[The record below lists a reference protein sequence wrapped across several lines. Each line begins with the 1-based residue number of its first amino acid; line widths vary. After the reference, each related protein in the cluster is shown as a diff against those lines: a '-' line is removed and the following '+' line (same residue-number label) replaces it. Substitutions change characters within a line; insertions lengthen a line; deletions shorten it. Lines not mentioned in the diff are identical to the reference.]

1 MVTSVY
7 CWGKIW
13 SMQNRAKTKRKLHYT
28 YIILNPNI
36 FQSFGNFVFRN
47 KVETGERSV
56 CLGKYPL
63 VNTKATDG
71 QIQGEI
77 QFPFSVLFL
86 VTIGFPWGKA
96 FMLGFIH
103 LRKQEFYKFYTL
115 WYLCVYASVCCTD
128 SCFLHNMSSQEI
140 DFHWLATLA
149 LKV

>member
-1 MVTSVY
+1 MLCFYFIVSVLFVLKNNCFFFYMVTSVY

-71 QIQGEI
+71 
-77 QFPFSVLFL
+77 
-86 VTIGFPWGKA
+86 
-96 FMLGFIH
+96 
-103 LRKQEFYKFYTL
+103 
-115 WYLCVYASVCCTD
+115 
-128 SCFLHNMSSQEI
+128 
-140 DFHWLATLA
+140 
-149 LKV
+149 